1 MRHTLSLV
9 VSNKSGVLAR
19 IAGLFARRGY
29 NIESLTVAPMENEG
43 FSRMT
48 ILLEG
53 DDNVVEQIA
62 KQLYKLID
70 VIKVFDYSQENIVE
84 RQLVLIKTKASG
96 LVRSEILQIINIFR
110 SRVVDLSKDT
120 LTVEV
125 TGDEE
130 KVYACLN
137 LLKPYG
143 IIEVLFSGRV
153 VMKRG

>member
-48 ILLEG
+48 ILVEG

-70 VIKVFDYSQENIVE
+70 VIKVFDYSQENIVVK
-84 RQLVLIKTKASG
+84 RD
-96 LVRSEILQIINIFR
+96 R
-110 SRVVDLSKDT
+110 
-120 LTVEV
+120 
-125 TGDEE
+125 
-130 KVYACLN
+130 
-137 LLKPYG
+137 YG
-143 IIEVLFSGRV
+143 
-153 VMKRG
+153 